1 MDEEGEVRNSKKQT
15 LLEKYDIPVEHLNF
29 EYVEKCNDEKE
40 LEKIVKIL
48 RSGEEGFY
56 PQLIASAEARL
67 RKVKPDS
74 RVLRTE
80 EPALRK
86 ETTSSEQWEEVT
98 SEVEKWSDEM
108 RAKEKELKLAAAEP
122 MDVSELPA
130 VRSRAKVSASTKPA
144 SATTQS
150 KTGQQVPPA
159 KRSPVPRD
167 YSAWEKYDADK
178 ELTLMEIEEQQ
189 QQEERERKRREEQLQ
204 VQRLQDE
211 MKKAGKGNA
220 EMVIP
225 ANLTPTERE
234 LLATREKDK
243 GNDFFKVAD
252 YSNAI
257 KHYSASIQILPTPV
271 AYNNRAIAMIKLH
284 RYDAALKDCNEVL
297 KVEPDNVKALM
308 RRGISHQNRN
318 SYQKAYED
326 FNRVV
331 ALQPE
336 NGLAKSLA
344 NQMKN
349 KCLAKRKGVRMK
361 IEEEGSP
368 SQISVVSK
376 RRATKVTEQ
385 KLENLPSSERTWEGR
400 QEPWQPPPLPDKILE
415 APWGGRMNPPL
426 KEGCN
431 TSWPYAPPVKG
442 PMTDYGLPKNF
453 CNCNG
458 EPPFVRHPPQII
470 CLMCH
475 ERKVLG
481 LPPLP
486 GGDCNCPKQ
495 PPQKKPVVNGGASG
509 EGTAPAKDESNFDRE
524 KRGSETNV
532 EEPKPTTSDDTGDR
546 LAAAEPTGEAPQP
559 AGSSTTGESGR
570 RRQRNIPHPS
580 ASFLPQIPGLGSP
593 VKMKVAPKYICATKR
608 EDKSAESSS
617 EDSGTTTVRGTRE
630 NTPEAGPSA
639 AQRDRDGDG
648 LQKVAA
654 LGRLSLQPGARI
666 TSPYEFTRAWG
677 GSRPDSSL
685 EGYATVL
692 RAVAVEDLATVVGT
706 KLDGQMLSLILRT
719 LEKHFIDEPEYLVQ
733 MLHHV
738 ALLPRFSI
746 AWAFLDSIDKEA
758 VDKIVS
764 TLKKSGHELS
774 PVAEKAFE
782 L

>member
-495 PPQKKPVVNGGASG
+495 NL
-509 EGTAPAKDESNFDRE
+509 
-524 KRGSETNV
+524 SETFNV
-532 EEPKPTTSDDTGDR
+532 HHLATTEEGKDDDNDGSHELLINTTEQFTSINEDISAVAKNIFPPAVPSSTPLSTARYPLPSVSVRDLNFTKKRKRITVTEEAVKCMKSVASSLQNKKQSNTADTHSAFADWV
-546 LAAAEPTGEAPQP
+546 AAELREIRN
-559 AGSSTTGESGR
+559 EKVLIKVKR
-570 RRQRNIPHPS
+570 RISDVIYN
-580 ASFLPQIPGLGSP
+580 AKEML
-593 VKMKVAPKYICATKR
+593 
-608 EDKSAESSS
+608 AE
-617 EDSGTTTVRGTRE
+617 
-630 NTPEAGPSA
+630 
-639 AQRDRDGDG
+639 
-648 LQKVAA
+648 
-654 LGRLSLQPGARI
+654 
-666 TSPYEFTRAWG
+666 RA
-677 GSRPDSSL
+677 
-685 EGYATVL
+685 ET
-692 RAVAVEDLATVVGT
+692 
-706 KLDGQMLSLILRT
+706 Q
-719 LEKHFIDEPEYLVQ
+719 
-733 MLHHV
+733 
-738 ALLPRFSI
+738 
-746 AWAFLDSIDKEA
+746 
-758 VDKIVS
+758 
-764 TLKKSGHELS
+764 
-774 PVAEKAFE
+774 PVAEERAALFNAAE
-782 L
+782 NEAAAADETQILAIHIEETD